1 MRPEE
6 LEKLATLVAD
16 RLGSR
21 PCRCCDGSGATSTDE
36 RQLQLKG
43 DLEALSVAFSARDRV
58 AAEVRA
64 EIAEHGF
71 VAAGHEPD
79 EPGGIRPPDY
89 GPHGPTDADIDRE
102 IRDILK
108 KIERLRNPQGEEEF
122 ERKLPWRVQINVAL
136 LISILLELLKLILKL
151 RRRMRPEG

>member
-1 MRPEE
+1 MQSEE
-6 LEKLATLVAD
+6 LDKIAALVAD
-16 RLGSR
+16 RIGSR
-21 PCRCCDGSGATSTDE
+21 GCNCRCPSGPGADE
-36 RQLQLKG
+36 RRLQLKG
-43 DLEALSVAFSARDRV
+43 DLEALSIAFSARDQV

-71 VAAGHEPD
+71 IPSGQKPG
-79 EPGGIRPPDY
+79 EPGEIRPPDY
-89 GPHGPTDADIDRE
+89 GPHGPTDEDIDRE